1 MFQSYEQRLNQSM
14 FFVPDGCVFVE
25 PKERIGYAQRSAS
38 PMTNREVTTIHQPVV
53 TDDAHNRLM
62 GDGFAVGAGVEVEIV
77 ESLQLRQAL
86 QVVGGLKA
94 ARRVGQD

>member
-62 GDGFAVGAGVEVEIV
+62 GDGFAVGAGVEEEVVQTFELLEAIQIV
-77 ESLQLRQAL
+77 SRLETSC
-86 QVVGGLKA
+86 
-94 ARRVGQD
+94 RVG